1 MIAGH
6 DTTAYQLSWI
16 IIELSRNPDVVAK
29 LREELDKLF
38 PSRQYSDVTFNLQ
51 SLTKLTYLG
60 SVIKEGK
67 RKKIERRERREI
79 ERERKRERERERE
92 REIAVRE

>member
-67 RKKIERRERREI
+67 RKK
-79 ERERKRERERERE
+79 RERER
-92 REIAVRE
+92 